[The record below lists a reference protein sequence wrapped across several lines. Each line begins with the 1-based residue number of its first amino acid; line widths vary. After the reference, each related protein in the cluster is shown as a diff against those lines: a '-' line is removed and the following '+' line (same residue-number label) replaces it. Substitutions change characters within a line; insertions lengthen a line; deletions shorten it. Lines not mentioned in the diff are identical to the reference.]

1 MKKTKLV
8 NVMYEIEIDEK
19 TQDLIDYIT
28 LELAKTTGMTE
39 ENSRV
44 FMDLIIET
52 GFRWNKD
59 PDIKELLGLISI
71 FLGTLKGRLG
81 AFADPF

>member
-19 TQDLIDYIT
+19 TQNLIDCIT
-28 LELAKTTGMTE
+28 FELAKTAGMTE
-39 ENSRV
+39 EKSRV

-52 GFRWNKD
+52 GFRWNKN

-71 FLGTLKGRLG
+71 FISALKGRLG
-81 AFADPF
+81 AFDDPF